1 MKRKEREAKEL
12 HERKQTRRRGDR
24 SSRKS
29 QGKGG
34 VAEKL
39 GGNAGWLSGELV
51 KFPGKHKGEEG
62 EEADL
67 LRSPKLKME
76 QSH

>member
-1 MKRKEREAKEL
+1 MKRKEREAKEM
-12 HERKQTRRRGDR
+12 HERKLTRRRGER

-29 QGKGG
+29 QARKR
-34 VAEKL
+34 VAGKL
-39 GGNAGWLSGELV
+39 GGNVGRLSGELV

-67 LRSPKLKME
+67 LR
-76 QSH
+76 